1 MGKKHGVQ
9 ITFFHGRGGSI
20 GRGGGPPNFILQ
32 AQPAGS
38 LQAPSWGGEGCLG
51 GGTPVYIQHTHYIIL
66 YIYMYIYMY
75 IYIYND
81 NICIG
86 NEIS

>member
-1 MGKKHGVQ
+1 VGKKHGVQ

-38 LQAPSWGGEGCLG
+38 LQAPWGGEVCLG
-51 GGTPVYIQHTHYIIL
+51 VIPLCTYSIHI
-66 YIYMYIYMY
+66 
-75 IYIYND
+75 IYIMIIYV
-81 NICIG
+81 
-86 NEIS
+86 